1 MYKKQCFLVF
11 INIEYFSYHNC
22 ISFSISLIWI
32 TTDVKSFQLT
42 GASQSGANGLCV
54 TIRAEDLWSTE
65 VEHAPTPLP
74 LPMGNRVLVMHSKRN
89 LNVSGRVQV
98 SKSPHL
104 KDSYVGI
111 SHQWCEM
118 NVIFLIVNS
127 KLITS
132 SLKLL
137 AFTFWK
143 DIDKNWEKVHLTGFF
158 KYQYEDNSRLLIK
171 LMIVNWQG
179 YLWDFN
185 LHCAYIVF

>member
-1 MYKKQCFLVF
+1 MF

-54 TIRAEDLWSTE
+54 TIRAEDLRSTE

-104 KDSYVGI
+104 KDSYVEI

-118 NVIFLIVNS
+118 NV
-127 KLITS
+127 
-132 SLKLL
+132 SLKS
-137 AFTFWK
+137 
-143 DIDKNWEKVHLTGFF
+143 I
-158 KYQYEDNSRLLIK
+158 
-171 LMIVNWQG
+171 
-179 YLWDFN
+179 
-185 LHCAYIVF
+185 